1 MQAWEETFAQLRE
14 QYVRRSR
21 DRLDQIAQLV
31 KDLAK
36 DPADATIV
44 DRLKHNFHWLT
55 GSGSIYGFPK
65 ITQYGSSGE
74 QYCEVLLQE
83 KQLATATD
91 CERFQGLLDGIKSEF
106 AIGQPAE
113 AQSGASVA
121 TEPAQKKDSD
131 GPLVDLLIV
140 DADQSDLFNLS
151 RHFEEEGMTIRTARS
166 ISGGLSSIA
175 EEMPDAVVMSIPLP
189 DGQGYEL
196 VESLRSTAGGDRP
209 PVLIVSKQTGFLD
222 KVQAIHCGADGYF
235 EKTTDWED
243 LTARLRYLLDKDRPE
258 PYRILSVED
267 DPDQAAFLRAVLELA
282 GYKVRLCSDPK
293 RFEQELAEYDPDLV
307 LMDILLPGITG
318 YELTQYVRQQERYAT
333 LPIVFLT
340 TQGQLD
346 AKIKAAKSGGD
357 DHLVKPVLPP
367 LLCSTVAAKLERS
380 RFLKSLLHRDGL
392 TKLLTH
398 TAFMERA
405 SAVVAD
411 RKRHPERLAA
421 MMMFDVDGLKAIND
435 AHGPLIGDKV
445 LVALATLL
453 RRRLR
458 QQDSIGRFSGEE
470 FLIVAED
477 LDENEAEK
485 LAGRLLADFSARTI
499 ETAGGSKIQATF
511 SAGVAML
518 DPYTMDLDRW
528 RTAAE
533 KALYAAKARGK
544 NCVQSASVS
553 AFL

>member
-14 QYVRRSR
+14 QYVRRSK
-21 DRLDQIAQLV
+21 DRLDQIAQLI
-31 KDLAK
+31 KDLGNE
-36 DPADATIV
+36 PGNSTIV

-65 ITQYGSSGE
+65 ITQIGSSGE

-83 KQLATATD
+83 KQVATTLD
-91 CERFQGLLDGIKSEF
+91 CERFQGLLDGIRAEF
-106 AIGQPAE
+106 SIGQPPEPQPVQGVAPQAE
-113 AQSGASVA
+113 TK
-121 TEPAQKKDSD
+121 TEE
-131 GPLVDLLIV
+131 GPKIDLLVV
-140 DADQSDLFNLS
+140 DGDQSDLFNLS
-151 RHFEEEGMTIRTARS
+151 RHFEDEGMNVRTARS
-166 ISGGLSSIA
+166 VSGGMTALA
-175 EEMPDAVVMSIPLP
+175 EEMPDAVVLSIPLP

-196 VESLRSTAGGDRP
+196 VEHIRSQQGGDRP
-209 PVLIVSKQTGFLD
+209 PVLIVSRQTGFLD
-222 KVQAIHCGADGYF
+222 KVQAIHCGADGFF
-235 EKTTDWED
+235 EKTSDWED
-243 LTARLRYLLDKDRPE
+243 LTARLRYLLEKERPE

-318 YELTQYVRQQERYAT
+318 YELTQYVRQHERYAT
-333 LPIVFLT
+333 LPVVFLT

-405 SAVVAD
+405 TAVVAD
-411 RKRHPERLAA
+411 RKRHPERFAA
-421 MMMFDVDGLKAIND
+421 MIMIDVDGLKKIND
-435 AHGPLIGDKV
+435 TYGPLVGDKV
-445 LVALATLL
+445 LVSLATLL

-458 QQDSIGRFSGEE
+458 QSDSIGRFSGEE

-477 LDENEAEK
+477 LDEKEAEA
-485 LAGRLLADFSARTI
+485 LAERLLSDF
-499 ETAGGSKIQATF
+499 TAKEIDPGDGTMFQSTF

-533 KALYAAKARGK
+533 KALYAAKAKGK
-544 NCVQSASVS
+544 NCIQTASLS